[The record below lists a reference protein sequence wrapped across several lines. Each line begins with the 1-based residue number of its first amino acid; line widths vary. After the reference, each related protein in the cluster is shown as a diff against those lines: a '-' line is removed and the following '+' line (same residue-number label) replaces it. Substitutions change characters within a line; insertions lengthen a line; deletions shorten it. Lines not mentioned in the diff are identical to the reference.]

1 MGTNIPTT
9 AQAKELADFYKVL
22 VEEKL
27 PEALIHELTAV
38 AARGWANGS
47 LVAWETLAA

>member
-1 MGTNIPTT
+1 MATNIPTT
-9 AQAKELADFYKVL
+9 EQAKELAAFYKAL
-22 VEEKL
+22 EAEEL

-47 LVAWETLAA
+47 LVAWHSVTA